1 MDPRRVLGLLGR
13 LYEEILRQAIN
24 LVTAVSICML
34 TVSVLT
40 RVLESS
46 RNDDL
51 RLGYVRYP
59 DKDGEGRGDEEP
71 VMLMSSFANAFSF
84 LSVIMIVNCTM
95 VLLYKGGHY
104 RIIQAWLMGGSAIL
118 LFATGYYYGGR
129 LLFYFNF
136 SVDHLTW
143 SFITW
148 NVGMAGIAALY
159 FDGPFLM
166 QQGYLIYTSV
176 LMALTIEESLPEWTS
191 WTLLVLISI
200 WDVFAV
206 LCVVGP
212 LRMLLETAKERNEPL
227 FPALIFSTSSAWCYD
242 LGERTASL
250 TDVRAIS
257 SAVAVRTDNCP
268 CEAEKFRSMLTSP
281 APVHAIQSVKEHSV
295 DDTTPNS
302 PSSAQARE
310 EHTYSLPVSIVT
322 SDSLAASTN
331 RGYLPSSAEI
341 QETSVVVR
349 SVSKRKLAMCKASSA
364 TTGPSETGSTPGKKE
379 HAGGSSYERTPARQD
394 PREFRATFFSRNA
407 RNLRGTHGG
416 DFPDAQRYQT
426 TPPFIPAGNISP
438 CSCRNRRDR
447 PAYTTDAARRY
458 AYQAPADGLPGDR
471 GMKMGLG
478 DFIFYSVLVGEASR
492 RGSAVTVVAC
502 YVSIIVGIFL
512 TLALLVVLQKP
523 LPALPLSISLGM
535 LAYFSSVSLTEPFL
549 DAVGSLAL

>member
-13 LYEEILRQAIN
+13 LYEEILRQAIT

-34 TVSVLT
+34 TVSVLI

-59 DKDGEGRGDEEP
+59 DKDGEGGGEEEP

-104 RIIQAWLMGGSAIL
+104 RIIQTWLMGGSAIL

-129 LLFYFNF
+129 LLFYFNV

-250 TDVRAIS
+250 TDVHAFS
-257 SAVAVRTDNCP
+257 SAVAVRSDHCP
-268 CEAEKFRSMLTSP
+268 CEAEKFRSMLASP
-281 APVHAIQSVKEHSV
+281 APVHAMHSVNEHSV

-302 PSSAQARE
+302 SSSPQAH
-310 EHTYSLPVSIVT
+310 EHTCSPPVSIVT
-322 SDSLAASTN
+322 SESLAGSTN
-331 RGYLPSSAEI
+331 RGYLASSPKIE
-341 QETSVVVR
+341 ETSVMVR
-349 SVSKRKLAMCKASSA
+349 SVSKRKLARCKASSA
-364 TTGPSETGSTPGKKE
+364 TTGPSGTNSTPAKKE
-379 HAGGSSYERTPARQD
+379 HAGGSSYGRTPARQD
-394 PREFRATFFSRNA
+394 PREFPATFFSRNA
-407 RNLRGTHGG
+407 RNLRGTHGA

-426 TPPFIPAGNISP
+426 TPPFIPAENICP
-438 CSCRNRRDR
+438 CSCRNRPDR
-447 PAYTTDAARRY
+447 PAYTTDAERRY
-458 AYQAPADGLPGDR
+458 ALQAPADGLPGDR

-492 RGSAVTVVAC
+492 LGSAATVVAC